1 MNDTPYPMQ
10 PIGVIHSAFDEKFG
24 IPRQPGLTRSVTA
37 TIELLPPF
45 ATPEAVRGLEQAS
58 HVWLIFLFSA
68 TAAQGWKPTV
78 RPPRLGG
85 NKRLGVFASRSPFRP
100 NPIGLSPVELIA
112 IRNEQGGVQLDVRG
126 ADLLDGT
133 PILDIKPYLPYA
145 DAIPSAHFGLAEQ
158 IETLDLPVRWEE
170 DAQRAARQYSQQ
182 LGEPLTEQIEEVL
195 RCDPRPAYQR
205 DPKRIYGI
213 SLHQLNIRFRISDTE
228 IEVLSLIAAGQAPHA

>member
-1 MNDTPYPMQ
+1 VNETRYPMQ

-24 IPRQPGLTRSVTA
+24 IPRQPGLTDSLRA
-37 TIELLPPF
+37 TIELHAPYGS
-45 ATPEAVRGLEQAS
+45 AEAVRGLEQAS
-58 HVWLIFLFSA
+58 HIWLIFLFSA

-100 NPIGLSPVELIA
+100 NPIGLSPVRLLG
-112 IRNEQGGVQLDVRG
+112 IRSEQGRVLLDVSG

-145 DAIPSAHFGLAEQ
+145 DAIADAHFGLAEQ
-158 IETLDLPVRWEE
+158 IETLDLPVHWE
-170 DAQRAARQYSQQ
+170 AQAQAAVTRYGTQ
-182 LGEPLTEQIEEVL
+182 LNEPLQAQIEEVL

-205 DPKRIYGI
+205 DPQRVYGI
-213 SLHQLNIRFRISDTE
+213 SLHRLNVRFRIGTAA
-228 IEVLSLIAAGQAPHA
+228 IEVLSLTPAAEPE